1 MPETVSYTLIA
12 FILAF
17 IAVEGLT
24 ARKKLAAINQ
34 YSAGGLANH
43 LVGRRGSVVWLM
55 WMLRTLGR
63 NLADIVVTRRDA
75 HFVAG
80 DMAAAV
86 RGKLALQ
93 AFCAKYAHRRKA
105 PR

>member
-1 MPETVSYTLIA
+1 MPETVRYTLIA

-43 LVGRRGSVVWLM
+43 LVGRRGSVVSVHVNSFE
-55 WMLRTLGR
+55 TPES
-63 NLADIVVTRRDA
+63 II
-75 HFVAG
+75 
-80 DMAAAV
+80 
-86 RGKLALQ
+86 
-93 AFCAKYAHRRKA
+93 Y
-105 PR
+105 